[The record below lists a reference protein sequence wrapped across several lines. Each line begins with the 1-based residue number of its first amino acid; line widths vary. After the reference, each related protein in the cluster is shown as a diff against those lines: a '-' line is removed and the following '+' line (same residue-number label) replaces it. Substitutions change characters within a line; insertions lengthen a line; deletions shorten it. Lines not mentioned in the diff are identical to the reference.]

1 MSEPIRNIKVYAKK
15 NGVYEEIKADVV
27 GYTENSEIGHDTTG
41 AISFENAEFE
51 KLPANTEI
59 KVEFYENDKIV
70 KCDYFITQ

>member
-1 MSEPIRNIKVYAKK
+1 MNGLKVFVKK

-27 GYTENSEIGHDTTG
+27 GYTENSEIGHDTTC

-51 KLPANTEI
+51 KLPSNTEI
-59 KVEFYENDKIV
+59 KVEFYENGKIV